1 MEDFLYSKLFFIVLS
16 LQRCTPNPIAHG
28 SKKSGKCVVTIGT
41 ATFYTQYYIRV
52 WARNEVGNGPIP
64 EPVIGLSAVKGMS
77 SIIYYSLCYVF
88 NYLLQA
94 IYTGISTGLVL
105 SIYSMRG
112 KHYPL
117 HSASTDKMTGMN
129 SSMWIV

>member
-1 MEDFLYSKLFFIVLS
+1 M
-16 LQRCTPNPIAHG
+16 
-28 SKKSGKCVVTIGT
+28 VTIGT

-77 SIIYYSLCYVF
+77 SIIHDSLSYVF

-94 IYTGISTGLVL
+94 IYTGISTDLFL

-112 KHYPL
+112 KRYPL
-117 HSASTDKMTGMN
+117 HSPSTDKMNGMN
-129 SSMWIV
+129 SSIWMV

>member
-1 MEDFLYSKLFFIVLS
+1 MLFYQTLKVFAIYTDFKTRWKISYILNASLFFLS

-77 SIIYYSLCYVF
+77 SIIYYCVCYVF
-88 NYLLQA
+88 NHLLQA
-94 IYTGISTGLVL
+94 IYTGISTGLFPFY
-105 SIYSMRG
+105 IFHAR
-112 KHYPL
+112 
-117 HSASTDKMTGMN
+117 
-129 SSMWIV
+129 